1 MRRTQSTNGK
11 VGILVG
17 GGPAPG
23 INGVISAATIE
34 AEHFGLP
41 VIGFYDG
48 FRPLSTSD
56 DPRRVRLISRRTPDL
71 EPLTDDPGIEV
82 RETSRIDVEGGSI
95 LRTSRHNPKDEE
107 LERIVST
114 LETRGVKYL
123 VTIGGDDTALSAS
136 RLADKAKEKGKDLR
150 VAHVPKTIDN
160 DLPLPGDMPTFG
172 FRTACEVGAHLVR
185 NLMVDSAT
193 MPRWFLVVAMGRTA
207 GHLALGVGKGAGA
220 TLTIIP
226 EDIEFGPPHEFVT
239 ADQVLDVIEAAIY
252 KRLAMGRQD
261 GVAVIAEG
269 LVLKLQ
275 RGELERLTGIN
286 TFTYDEFDHVRL
298 GDFDMAPVWLEHLKR
313 RLEKRK
319 IKLRLTAQN
328 LGYILRCE
336 PPNAFDREYVRE
348 LGYAAVR
355 FLMKASPYEPYADLN
370 GAMVYVE
377 HGKLRL
383 RRFDEMREIDP
394 ATGKKKVS
402 VRMVDVNTE
411 AYTVAREYMIRL
423 EPEDLEDEDKV
434 KRMAEAASMSVD
446 EFRAQFG
453 WIGRKIR
460 EFRSAGSMTH

>member
-1 MRRTQSTNGK
+1 MQRSQSTSSK
-11 VGILVG
+11 VGVLVG

-71 EPLTDDPGIEV
+71 KPLEDDPGIEV

-95 LRTSRHNPKDEE
+95 LRTSRHNPKEEE
-107 LERIVST
+107 LERVLAT
-114 LETRGVKYL
+114 LRRLGVKYL

-136 RLADKAKEKGKDLR
+136 RLADKAKEKNQDLR

-207 GHLALGVGKGAGA
+207 GHLALGMGKGAGA
-220 TLTIIP
+220 TLTVIP
-226 EDIEFGPPHEFVT
+226 EDLEFSPPDEFVT
-239 ADQVLDVIEAAIY
+239 ADQVLDVIEGAIY

-269 LVLKLQ
+269 LVLKLK
-275 RGELERLTGIN
+275 RGELERLTGID
-286 TFTYDEFDHVRL
+286 TFTYDEFGHVRL
-298 GDFDMAPVWLEHLKR
+298 GDFDMAPVWLEHLKQ
-313 RLEKRK
+313 RLEKRGLR
-319 IKLRLTAQN
+319 LRLTAQN

-355 FLMKASPYEPYADLN
+355 FLMRASPYEQYADLN

-411 AYTVAREYMIRL
+411 SYKVAREYMIRL
-423 EPEDLEDEDKV
+423 EPEDLKDDDKV
-434 KRMAEAASMSVD
+434 KRMAEAAHMSVE

-453 WIGRKIR
+453 WIGKKIR
-460 EFRSAGSMTH
+460 EFRSA